1 MVNDS
6 LISFTI
12 ILSYINLSLQYF
24 NRKILNSTFPLI
36 VSLFQKIHTNTL
48 INYQLT
54 SYHVN
59 IFYNDFILKKFY
71 DHQSKIMR
79 TLKFINYKFM
89 RIFKIS
95 NNSNSIMDNYY
106 YHPLLI
112 KLSIEIQFLNF

>member
-1 MVNDS
+1 M
-6 LISFTI
+6 
-12 ILSYINLSLQYF
+12 
-24 NRKILNSTFPLI
+24 I

-112 KLSIEIQFLNF
+112 KSSIEIQFLNF